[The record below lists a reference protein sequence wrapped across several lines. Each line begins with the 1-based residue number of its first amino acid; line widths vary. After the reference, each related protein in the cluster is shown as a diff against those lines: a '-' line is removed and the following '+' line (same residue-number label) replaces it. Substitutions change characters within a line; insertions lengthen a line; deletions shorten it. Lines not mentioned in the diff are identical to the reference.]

1 MKRLLTIFLFA
12 VLCPY
17 AHAWQ
22 SAIKYIYLDKS
33 NRDIAFVTN
42 GLYAEIILANN
53 ETVLI
58 MYKNDKE
65 RAELVLKTLEK

>member
-1 MKRLLTIFLFA
+1 MKKFLVIFFLA
-12 VLCPY
+12 ILCQNAY
-17 AHAWQ
+17 AWQ

-42 GLYAEIILANN
+42 GLHTEIILVNN

-58 MYKNDKE
+58 MYKSEKE
-65 RAELVLKTLEK
+65 RAELISKTLEK